1 MPSGYFTVIDGTF
14 FSHCLLQ
21 FRTVNSTTQLFTTIS
36 VQFCITLYMIYFSF
50 PLASCKWKACIAQGQ
65 TFSETA
71 MVTNH
76 LHGNSKSLQIVSDLW
91 GLLGETELVR
101 RSGGAMMDPVP
112 LDDGSGIGC
121 VNLWITTGLG

>member
-1 MPSGYFTVIDGTF
+1 
-14 FSHCLLQ
+14 
-21 FRTVNSTTQLFTTIS
+21 
-36 VQFCITLYMIYFSF
+36 MIYFSF

-101 RSGGAMMDPVP
+101 RAGGAMMDPVP
-112 LDDGSGIGC
+112 LDDASGIGC
-121 VNLWITTGLG
+121 ESIDNRGPWMTMIRVSKSDRNMGRCFSFKSEWGYFILHTINLL

>member
-1 MPSGYFTVIDGTF
+1 
-14 FSHCLLQ
+14 
-21 FRTVNSTTQLFTTIS
+21 
-36 VQFCITLYMIYFSF
+36 MIYFSF

-71 MVTNH
+71 MVIRH

-101 RSGGAMMDPVP
+101 GRDAVMDPVP
-112 LDDGSGIGC
+112 LNDAFGIGSASMD
-121 VNLWITTGLG
+121 NYGS